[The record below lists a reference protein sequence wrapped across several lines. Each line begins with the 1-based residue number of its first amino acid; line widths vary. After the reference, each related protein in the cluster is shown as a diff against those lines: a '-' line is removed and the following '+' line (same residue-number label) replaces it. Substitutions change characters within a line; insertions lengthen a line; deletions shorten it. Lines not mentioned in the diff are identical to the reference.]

1 MSQGVIFVE
10 AIDTRVYP
18 LKPKRQNNRRMK
30 LVKKLQNA
38 VQKPKIKGNI
48 FTAWSIITILKLT
61 SALKK

>member
-1 MSQGVIFVE
+1 MSQGVTFVA

-18 LKPKRQNNRRMK
+18 LKPKRQNNRQMK
-30 LVKKLQNA
+30 PVKKLKSA
-38 VQKPKIKGNI
+38 VQKPKIKENI